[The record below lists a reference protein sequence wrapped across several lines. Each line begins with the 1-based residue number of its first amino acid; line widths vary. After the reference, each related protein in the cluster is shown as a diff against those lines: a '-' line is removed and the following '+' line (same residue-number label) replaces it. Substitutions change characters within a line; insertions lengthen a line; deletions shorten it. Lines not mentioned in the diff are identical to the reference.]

1 MQKLQDEYVIH
12 SEKLGTRVR
21 IPWTTSWNEASAW
34 AIEQYGLPGDKYH
47 CRMSQ
52 DNMDF
57 IFVDEQ
63 DAIIFN
69 LRWL

>member
-1 MQKLQDEYVIH
+1 MQKLQNEYVIH
-12 SEKLGTRVR
+12 LEKLGTRVR
-21 IPWTTSWNEASAW
+21 ISWTTSWNEASAW
-34 AIEQYGLPGDKYH
+34 AIEQYGLPGDKYC

-52 DNMDF
+52 DHMDF
-57 IFVDEQ
+57 IFEDEQ